1 MATLDEMDVEACLNI
16 RDWFE
21 AAITAKGGEIVDSG
35 MGAGKADLGVELEGH
50 EYSVSIRP
58 RIR

>member
-1 MATLDEMDVEACLNI
+1 VITLDEMDIEAFLNI

-21 AAITAKGGEIVDSG
+21 NAITKKGGKIIDAG
-35 MGAGKADLGVELEGH
+35 MGCGRADLGVELEGH

-58 RIR
+58 RIK